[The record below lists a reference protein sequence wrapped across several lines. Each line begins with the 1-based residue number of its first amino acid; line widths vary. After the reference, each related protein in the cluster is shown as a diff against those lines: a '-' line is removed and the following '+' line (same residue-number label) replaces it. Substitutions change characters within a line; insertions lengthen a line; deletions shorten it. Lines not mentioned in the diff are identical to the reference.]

1 MTQWRYETREGRTPH
16 NDIRRTDAPNKE
28 RVALWKRNTAKC
40 TVKRGIR
47 VIPQKSKLDAHGS
60 QKNKNGY
67 HTVAIRENEN
77 IRLSRKENKKKW
89 QILRRNENIRLSRNM
104 KRGRNGEYHTVATK
118 CDTEPEHYLPVV
130 GSGRGFGGTYSPKV
144 WYFFTNVMHSL
155 ALTFR

>member
-1 MTQWRYETREGRTPH
+1 MLHFLFNSIIYLNSIIQGNSTIQCNSLIQSNSMFSIKNSTVPPSHKNNNNSKHEMTQWRYETREGRTPH

-77 IRLSRKENKKKW
+77 IRLSRKENKKK
-89 QILRRNENIRLSRNM
+89 
-104 KRGRNGEYHTVATK
+104 
-118 CDTEPEHYLPVV
+118 
-130 GSGRGFGGTYSPKV
+130 
-144 WYFFTNVMHSL
+144 
-155 ALTFR
+155 